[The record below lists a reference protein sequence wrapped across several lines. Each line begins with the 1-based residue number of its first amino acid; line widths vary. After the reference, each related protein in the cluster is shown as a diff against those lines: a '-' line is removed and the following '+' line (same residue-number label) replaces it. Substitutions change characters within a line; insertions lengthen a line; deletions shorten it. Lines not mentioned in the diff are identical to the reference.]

1 MPAWTAQDIP
11 DQSGR
16 TVVVTG
22 ANSGIGLVA
31 ARELA
36 RAGAHLVLAVRDTD
50 KGRVAAAGMPGTSEV
65 RSLDLADLGSVRAFA
80 QELEGPVDVL
90 VNNAG
95 VMALPE
101 RRTKD
106 GFEMQLGTNHLG
118 HFALTGL
125 LMERIR
131 DRVVTL
137 SSLMHRMGKIN
148 FDDLQSER
156 KYRAWPAYGQSK
168 LANLIFAF
176 ELDRRL
182 RAAGSD
188 VRSVAAHPGYAST
201 NLQTAGP
208 EMSGSRIG
216 VLLQRVN
223 NVVLAQSAEQ
233 GALSTLF
240 AATQDIPSGAYVGPD
255 GPFEARGH
263 PHLVSGNGRSQDPET
278 ARRLWE
284 QSERLTGV
292 TFAF

>member
-1 MPAWTAQDIP
+1 M
-11 DQSGR
+11 
-16 TVVVTG
+16 TG
-22 ANSGIGLVA
+22 S
-31 ARELA
+31 
-36 RAGAHLVLAVRDTD
+36 T
-50 KGRVAAAGMPGTSEV
+50 EV
-65 RSLDLADLGSVRAFA
+65 RALDLADLGSVRAFA
-80 QELEGPVDVL
+80 AELEGPIDVL

-125 LMERIR
+125 LLDRIG

-137 SSLMHRMGKIN
+137 SSQMHRVGKIN

-156 KYRAWPAYGQSK
+156 KYSAWPAYGQSK

-188 VRSVAAHPGYAST
+188 VRSVAAHPGYAAT
-201 NLQTAGP
+201 NLQTTGP

-216 VLLQRVN
+216 VLLNRLN
-223 NVVLAQSAEQ
+223 NVVLAQSAEK
-233 GALSTLF
+233 GALPTLY

-255 GPFEARGH
+255 GPFESRGH
-263 PHLVSGNGRSQDPET
+263 PHLVSGNGRSRDPET
-278 ARRLWE
+278 ARRLWAE
-284 QSERLTGV
+284 SERLTGV